1 MRLQIDFFIGF
12 SETFVDFRMAILV
25 FTKNFLVYFA
35 SKLRAESGK
44 ILKIRVSRI
53 QSLNHLDDSGR

>member
-35 SKLRAESGK
+35 SKLRAESEAESGK

-53 QSLNHLDDSGR
+53 QSF